1 MNTNIPQEWNKFLLK
16 DVTFVNLMMRRI
28 YNVLIVANP
37 YDAFMLEDDGRIEE
51 KIYNEYTQLGL
62 RFPPTFTQ
70 VSTEEEAEEVLSSM
84 SVDLVICMP
93 GNADNDAFSIARGI
107 KARFPDI
114 HCVVLTPFSHG
125 ITRRMENEDLSI
137 FDYVFCWLGNTNL
150 ILSIIKL
157 IEDKMNLEHDIK
169 EGGVQMILLV
179 EDSIRFYSSIL
190 PNLYNYVLLQSQRF
204 ATEALNRHAATLRM
218 RGRPKVVLAR
228 NYEEALSIYN
238 RYKDNVLGVISDV
251 RFPMSSQSSL
261 PSGGS
266 GGRLGDPE
274 AGFKLLRAIRQQDE
288 FLPLI
293 MESSESSN
301 RQRAEEEG
309 FRFVDKNSKKM
320 SLDLKHLFEEHMGFG
335 DFIFRDPVSKAEVA
349 RVSSLKE
356 LQDSIFKI
364 PRDSMLY
371 HISRNHVSR
380 WLSARAIFPVSAFLK
395 TVTWHKLQDVDAH
408 RKIIFD
414 AIVQYRHMKNLGVVA
429 VFDRTKY
436 DRYAHFA
443 RIGDGSLGGKGRGLA
458 FLDDVIKR
466 HPEFGRYPNM
476 QVQIPKTVV
485 LCTDLFDQFMEQN
498 NLYQIALSDASDEE
512 ILAHFLRAHLPDS
525 LIDDFFT
532 FFEATHSPIAVRSSS
547 LLEDAHYQP
556 FAGVYATYM
565 IPWLA
570 DKYAMLRMLACAIK
584 SVYASV
590 YYRDSKAY
598 MTATSNVI
606 DQEKMAVILQEVVG
620 QQHGDY
626 YYPNIS
632 GVLRS
637 INYYPIGDETA
648 EEGIAQLA
656 FGLGKYIVDGGQTLR
671 VSPYH
676 PHQVLQTS
684 EVETALRE
692 TQTKFYA
699 LDMKHVDDDF
709 KVDDG
714 FNIATLRVK
723 DAVAPKAEGA
733 AESPEG
739 GSLND
744 QSDGLSRASSPS
756 ADAAKRRTSPLQHLV
771 STYDPYDNV
780 IRDGLYEGGRKIVS
794 FCGVLQHGVLPLP
807 EVLQMAM
814 QYGSEAM
821 RRPVEIEFA
830 CNVEPPADSSGK
842 GPVQGAFYLLQIRP
856 IVDSKQMLEQDLA
869 SIADESCLLRSDN
882 SLGHG
887 IIEDVNDVVYVKADS
902 QFTAANNPVIARHIE
917 QINRK
922 FLDNGRGYVLVG
934 PGRWGSSDPWLGI
947 PVKWPHISAARL
959 IVETTLKNYRVDPS
973 QGTHFFQNLTSL
985 GVGYFTIAD
994 EHSFFRK
1001 DILDQMPAAEETEYV
1016 RHVHLS
1022 EPLTIMMDGKKQQG
1036 VAVIGENSRKE
1047 G

>member
-1 MNTNIPQEWNKFLLK
+1 MTIPQEWNRFLLK

-70 VSTEEEAEEVLSSM
+70 VSTEEEAEEALRSM
-84 SVDLVICMP
+84 NIDLVICMP
-93 GNADNDAFSIARGI
+93 GNADNDAFSIARSI
-107 KARFPDI
+107 KRRFPDI

-157 IEDKMNLEHDIK
+157 IEDKMNLEHDIR

-228 NYEEALSIYN
+228 NYEEALSVYEQ
-238 RYKDNVLGVISDV
+238 YSDNVLGVISDV
-251 RFPMSSQSSL
+251 RFPLTPAEGERSPL
-261 PSGGS
+261 PKGGA
-266 GGRLGDPE
+266 GGKQGDPE
-274 AGFKLLRAIRQQDE
+274 AGFKLLRTIREQNE
-288 FLPLI
+288 YVPLI
-293 MESSESSN
+293 MESSESTN
-301 RQRAEEEG
+301 RQRAEAEG
-309 FRFVDKNSKKM
+309 FKFVDKNSKKM
-320 SLDLKHLFEEHMGFG
+320 SLDLKHLLEEHMGFG
-335 DFIFRDPVSKAEVA
+335 DFIFRDPATKAEVC

-356 LQDSIFKI
+356 LQDNIFKI

-408 RKIIFD
+408 RQIIFD
-414 AIVQYRHMKNLGVVA
+414 AIVQYRHMKNIGVVA
-429 VFDRTKY
+429 VFDRQKF

-443 RIGDGSLGGKGRGLA
+443 RIGEGSLGGKGRGLA

-466 HPEFGRYPNM
+466 HPEFNQYPGM

-498 NLYQIALSDASDEE
+498 NLYPIALSDAPDEV
-512 ILAHFLRAHLPDS
+512 ILQHFLRAHLPDT
-525 LIDDFFT
+525 LIEDFFT
-532 FFEATHSPIAVRSSS
+532 FFDATKSPLAVRSSS

-556 FAGVYATYM
+556 FAGIYATYM
-565 IPWLA
+565 IPRL
-570 DKYAMLRMLACAIK
+570 DDRYEMLRMLAAAIK

-598 MTATSNVI
+598 MAATSNVI

-637 INYYPIGDETA
+637 INYYPVGDERA
-648 EEGIAQLA
+648 DEGIAQLA

-676 PHQVLQTS
+676 PHQVLQLS
-684 EVETALRE
+684 EVDTALRE
-692 TQTKFYA
+692 TQTRFYA
-699 LDMKHVDDDF
+699 LDMKNVSEEF

-714 FNIATLRVK
+714 FNIATLRIK
-723 DAVAPKAEGA
+723 DVDKQA
-733 AESPEG
+733 
-739 GSLND
+739 
-744 QSDGLSRASSPS
+744 DG
-756 ADAAKRRTSPLQHLV
+756 DAHHPLQHLV
-771 STYDPYDNV
+771 STYDPYDNI
-780 IRDGLYEGGRKIVS
+780 IRDGRYEGGRKIVS
-794 FCGVLQHGVLPLP
+794 FCGVLQQGVLPLP
-807 EVLQMAM
+807 ELLQLSMRCGA
-814 QYGSEAM
+814 EAM

-830 CNVEPPADSSGK
+830 CNTSPAEL
-842 GPVQGAFYLLQIRP
+842 YLLQIRP
-856 IVDSKQMLEQDLA
+856 IVDSKQMLDQDLSA
-869 SIADESCLLRSDN
+869 IADDQCLLRSEK

-887 IIEDVNDVVYVKADS
+887 IVDDVTDVVYVKADDH
-902 QFTAANNPVIARHIE
+902 FTAADNPAIAQEIE
-917 QINRK
+917 VINRS
-922 FLDNGRGYVLVG
+922 FLDRGEGYILIG

-959 IVETTLKNYRVDPS
+959 IVEVALKNYRVDPS
-973 QGTHFFQNLTSL
+973 QGTHFFQNLTSF
-985 GVGYFTIAD
+985 GVGYFTIGD
-994 EHSFFRK
+994 SRGGLFRK
-1001 DILDQMPAAEETEYV
+1001 DILDSLPAVSETTHV
-1016 RHVHLS
+1016 RHIRFPK
-1022 EPLTIMMDGKKQQG
+1022 PLRILMDGMKQKGIVLRQCTQ
-1036 VAVIGENSRKE
+1036 SD
-1047 G
+1047 